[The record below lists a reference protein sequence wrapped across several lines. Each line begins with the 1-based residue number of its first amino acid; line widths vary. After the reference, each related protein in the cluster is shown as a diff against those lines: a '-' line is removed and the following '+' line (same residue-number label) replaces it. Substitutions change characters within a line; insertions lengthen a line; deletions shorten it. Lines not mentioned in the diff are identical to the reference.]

1 MNGNDRPRTFL
12 YVALLVAAQAWVVIA
27 LAQRWDEALG
37 ASLIGLTAWLS
48 GVGLWALVTRA
59 ARKPFRPARGW
70 MRPLGPPLFLLLGF
84 ALGHWRG
91 PPEDL
96 LTALV
101 PEKGDRVLA
110 MGTVVEV
117 EVERGYTLD
126 AVTLRGAR
134 GERALD
140 HPLRVVAP
148 PFEPPTPGTAI
159 EVEVELDRSRVPIN
173 PSTTPRLVPRPFAI
187 ATGEAHLAG
196 SPSWAALASL
206 HLRERLTF
214 ESPVATSLYRAL
226 LLGDRSDLSPEA
238 RFAYQ
243 DTGTA
248 HLLAISGMNLALLGF
263 GLFAV
268 LRACLLRFPPTRRY
282 GQGRR
287 LTAIAAFVALLSIAA
302 YGKIIAPS
310 DATDRAIIAF
320 GLIALGLFLM
330 RRPNGPRTVALC
342 AVVAVALDP
351 LSALRPGFQLS
362 FAATSA
368 LVLVATPLASW
379 RAAQLTRSDT
389 RPGLLRR
396 AWIVLV
402 IFLAANLVTSVAT
415 LPLGLAW
422 FGQLPLHGLW
432 VNLVAI
438 PLMSLLVF
446 PAGVI
451 FAVLVTLCPPLFDL
465 LAPLMTHFAEAF
477 DAFILGA
484 GQLVGPSSTQAW
496 PLALAL
502 LSTVGFLLMIRAR
515 LRLAGAGLVTLASLV
530 VLVSRGEDGRLELYT
545 LDVGH
550 GDALAMTL
558 PEGERVIVDVGGHLR
573 PEANRTLA
581 ERVVL
586 PSLLTLGFER
596 VDLLVLTHGDLDHA
610 GAALALARRLRIAE
624 LWVPPCAMAIPA
636 VAEAAALIQ
645 AQGGRVR
652 VVARGPPL
660 HWGGVELE
668 ILWPP
673 PDLERE
679 GGCAM
684 RDNDASI
691 VLRVAF
697 GGRRVLLTGDIERP
711 AEEALLMN
719 DHRRDLPAL
728 RAPDLFA
735 DVLKSPHHGSRSSS
749 TDALLDAVSPRFAL
763 VSGLPGRGHMPPHDS
778 ILERYMA
785 RNITTCVTGESG
797 ALRLTIARDGELAV
811 EPLGERACR
820 HGRGAAQS
828 GHGEPQ
834 AELRPP

>member
-1 MNGNDRPRTFL
+1 MNGNDSPRTFL
-12 YVALLVAAQAWVVIA
+12 CIALLVAAQAWVVMA
-27 LAQRWDEALG
+27 LAQGWEGALSMSLVVLG
-37 ASLIGLTAWLS
+37 AWWL
-48 GVGLWALVTRA
+48 GAALYVLVRRA
-59 ARKPFRPARGW
+59 ARRALGPGRGLS
-70 MRPLGPPLFLLLGF
+70 RPLVPPLVVGLGF
-84 ALGHWRG
+84 LIGHWRG

-96 LTALV
+96 ITALA
-101 PEKGDRVLA
+101 PGEGDRVTA
-110 MGTVVEV
+110 IGTVIEV
-117 EVERGYTLD
+117 EHERGYTLD
-126 AVTLRGAR
+126 AVTLSAPT
-134 GERALD
+134 GERGLG

-148 PFEPPTPGTAI
+148 PFDPPALGSSVR
-159 EVEVELDRSRVPIN
+159 VEVELSRARVPLN
-173 PSTTPRLVPRPFAI
+173 PSTTPRLPPRPFAI
-187 ATGEAHLAG
+187 ATGEAQPHG
-196 SPSWAALASL
+196 EPSWAALASL

-226 LLGDRSDLSPEA
+226 LLGDRSDLPPEA

-248 HLLAISGMNLALLGF
+248 HLLAISGMNLALLGL

-268 LRACLLRFPPTRRY
+268 LRFSLLRFPPTRRW

-287 LTAIAAFVALLSIAA
+287 LTALAALIALLSIAA
-302 YGKIIAPS
+302 YGRIIAPS

-320 GLIALGLFLM
+320 GLVAIGLILM
-330 RRPNGPRTVALC
+330 RRPSGPRTVMLC
-342 AVVAVALDP
+342 ALAALALDP

-362 FAATSA
+362 FSATTA
-368 LVLVATPLASW
+368 LVLVAPPLASW
-379 RAAQLTRSDT
+379 RAAQLSRSET
-389 RPGLLRR
+389 PPGWAHRVR
-396 AWIVLV
+396 IVLV
-402 IFLAANLVTSVAT
+402 LFLVANLVTSVAT

-438 PLMSLLVF
+438 PFMSLLVF
-446 PAGVI
+446 PAGVL
-451 FAVLVTLCPPLFDL
+451 FAVLVTLIPPLFDL
-465 LAPLMTHFAEAF
+465 LAPLLVLLAEAF

-484 GQLVGPSSTQAW
+484 GELVGPSSTQAW
-496 PLALAL
+496 PLSFALC
-502 LSTVGFLLMIRAR
+502 STVGLLMMIRSR
-515 LRLAGAGLVTLASLV
+515 LRFAGAGLTALAALAVSFARGHDDRLV
-530 VLVSRGEDGRLELYT
+530 LHV

-550 GDALAMTL
+550 GDAMALTL
-558 PEGERVIVDVGGHLR
+558 PDGQRAVIDVGGHLR
-573 PEANRTLA
+573 PEANRVLA

-586 PSLLTLGFER
+586 PSLLALGFER

-610 GAALALARRLRIAE
+610 GAALALARRLRIGE
-624 LWVPPCAMAIPA
+624 LWVPPCAMDVPL
-636 VAEAAALIQ
+636 VAEAAAHIER
-645 AQGGRVR
+645 QGGRVR

-668 ILWPP
+668 VLWPP

-679 GGCAM
+679 SGCAM
-684 RDNDASI
+684 RDNDASL

-697 GGRRVLLTGDIERP
+697 GGRRLLLTGDIERP
-711 AEEALLMN
+711 AEEALLLD

-778 ILERYMA
+778 VLERYA
-785 RNITTCVTGESG
+785 ERNITTCVTGESG
-797 ALRLTIARDGELAV
+797 ALRLTLDRDGVLAV
-811 EPLGERACR
+811 EPLGEQPCR
-820 HGRGAAQS
+820 QA
-828 GHGEPQ
+828 Q

>member
-1 MNGNDRPRTFL
+1 MNGNDVPRTFL
-12 YVALLVAAQAWVVIA
+12 WLALLVAAQAWVVIA
-27 LAQRWDEALG
+27 LAQRWDEALS
-37 ASLIGLTAWLS
+37 ASLIGVAAWWL
-48 GVGLWALVTRA
+48 VIALHGLVSRA
-59 ARKPFRPARGW
+59 ARGPLGVRGGW
-70 MRPLGPPLFLLLGF
+70 ARPLVPPLIVGLGF
-84 ALGHWRG
+84 ALGHGRG

-96 LTALV
+96 VATLT
-101 PEKGDRVLA
+101 PREGDTVTA
-110 MGTVVEV
+110 SGTVVEV
-117 EVERGYTLD
+117 EAERGYVLD
-126 AVTLRGAR
+126 AVTLLAAGT
-134 GERALD
+134 GHELG

-148 PFEPPTPGTAI
+148 PFDPPALGSAVR
-159 EVEVELDRSRVPIN
+159 VEVELSRARVPLN
-173 PSTTPRLVPRPFAI
+173 PSTTPVLPPRPFAI
-187 ATGEAHLAG
+187 ATGEAHPHG
-196 SPSWAALASL
+196 EPSWAALASL

-226 LLGDRSDLSPEA
+226 LLGDRSDLEPEA

-268 LRACLLRFPPTRRY
+268 LRACLLRFPPTRRL

-287 LTAIAAFVALLSIAA
+287 LTAVAALVSLIAIAA
-302 YGKIIAPS
+302 YGRIIAPS

-320 GLIALGLFLM
+320 GLVAVGLMLM
-330 RRPNGPRTVALC
+330 RRPSGARTVALC
-342 AVVAVALDP
+342 ALVAIAIDP

-368 LVLVATPLASW
+368 LVLVASPLASW
-379 RAAQLTRSDT
+379 RAAQLARTDT
-389 RPGLLRR
+389 RPGWLRR
-396 AWIVLV
+396 IWVLLV
-402 IFLAANLVTSVAT
+402 IFLVANLVTSLAT

-432 VNLVAI
+432 VNLLAI
-438 PLMSLLVF
+438 PFMSLIVF

-451 FAVLVTLCPPLFDL
+451 FAVLVTVLPPLFEP
-465 LAPLMTHFAEAF
+465 LAPLLVLLAETF
-477 DAFILGA
+477 DGFILGA
-484 GQLVGPSSTQAW
+484 GRLVGPSSTQAW
-496 PLALAL
+496 PLSLAL
-502 LSTVGFLLMIRAR
+502 LSTVGLLMMIRPRPRLGGAILVAVAALGALFAR
-515 LRLAGAGLVTLASLV
+515 GRD
-530 VLVSRGEDGRLELYT
+530 DGRLALHV

-558 PEGERVIVDVGGHLR
+558 PEGQRVVIDVGGHLR
-573 PEANRTLA
+573 PEANRVLA

-586 PSLLTLGFER
+586 PALLALGFER

-610 GAALALARRLRIAE
+610 GAALPLAQRLRVAE
-624 LWVPPCAMAIPA
+624 LWVPPCAMDIPA
-636 VAEAAALIQ
+636 VAEAASHIERA
-645 AQGGRVR
+645 GGRVR

-660 HWGGVELE
+660 LWGGAELE

-673 PDLERE
+673 PDLEHE

-684 RDNDASI
+684 RDNDASL

-711 AEEALLMN
+711 AEEALLME

-749 TDALLDAVSPRFAL
+749 TDALLDAVSPRYAL

-778 ILERYMA
+778 VLDRYA
-785 RNITTCVTGESG
+785 QRNIATCVTGESG
-797 ALRLTIARDGELAV
+797 ALRMTIARDGELAV
-811 EPLGERACR
+811 EPLGERPCR
-820 HGRGAAQS
+820 AA
-828 GHGEPQ
+828 Q

>member
-12 YVALLVAAQAWVVIA
+12 YLALLVAAQAWVVIA

-37 ASLIGLTAWLS
+37 ASLVGVAAWWLVTALH
-48 GVGLWALVTRA
+48 ALVSRA
-59 ARKPFRPARGW
+59 ARGPLGARGGW
-70 MRPLGPPLFLLLGF
+70 ARPLVPPIVVGLGF

-96 LTALV
+96 VAALGPLDGDTVTA
-101 PEKGDRVLA
+101 A
-110 MGTVVEV
+110 GTVVEV
-117 EVERGYTLD
+117 EAERGYVLD
-126 AVTLRGAR
+126 AVTLRVAESEHELG
-134 GERALD
+134 

-148 PFEPPTPGTAI
+148 PFDPPALGSAI
-159 EVEVELDRSRVPIN
+159 QVEVELSRARVHLN
-173 PSTTPRLVPRPFAI
+173 PSTTPRLPPRPFAI

-268 LRACLLRFPPTRRY
+268 LRACLLRLPPTRRF
-282 GQGRR
+282 GQGQR
-287 LTAIAAFVALLSIAA
+287 LTAVAALVALLSIAA

-320 GLIALGLFLM
+320 GIIALGLVLM
-330 RRPNGPRTVALC
+330 RRPSGPRTVALC
-342 AVVAVALDP
+342 ALAAVAIDP
-351 LSALRPGFQLS
+351 ISALRPGFQLS

-368 LVLVATPLASW
+368 LVLVATPLATW
-379 RAAQLTRSDT
+379 RATQLGPSGAQ
-389 RPGLLRR
+389 PGWLRR

-402 IFLAANLVTSVAT
+402 IFLVANLVTSVAT

-438 PLMSLLVF
+438 PFMSLIVF

-465 LAPLMTHFAEAF
+465 LAPLMTLFAEAF

-484 GQLVGPSSTQAW
+484 GELVGPSSTQAW

-502 LSTVGFLLMIRAR
+502 ISTVGFLLMIRAR
-515 LRLAGAGLVTLASLV
+515 LRLAGAGILAIVSLV

-558 PEGERVIVDVGGHLR
+558 PEGQRVVIDVGGHLR
-573 PEANRTLA
+573 PEANRSLA

-596 VDLLVLTHGDLDHA
+596 LDLLILTHGDLDHA
-610 GAALALARRLRIAE
+610 GAAAALARRLRVGE
-624 LWVPPCAMAIPA
+624 LWVPPCAMAVPA
-636 VAEAAALIQ
+636 VAHAAALIE

-668 ILWPP
+668 VLWPP

-711 AEEALLMN
+711 AEEALLMD

-763 VSGLPGRGHMPPHDS
+763 VSGLPGRGPMPPHDS
-778 ILERYMA
+778 VLERYAA
-785 RNITTCVTGESG
+785 RNITTCVTGEAG

-820 HGRGAAQS
+820 QGRGAARS